1 MKKNIEYNHSVGLII
16 EGEKIQ
22 LTLMNHKTK
31 VEKSMTK
38 NIIDLLRFIEYN
50 RQIKETIFFVE
61 EIDLIT
67 NKFNAFKL
75 VKSYIEKYTKYK
87 RSQYFKKRIQFEKYD
102 FPQLQSDFFFLL
114 DDYAMNISK
123 SKTIKII
130 KAALHLKGLKVIF
143 LSKSE
148 VLERVKVKPRIEN
161 KKPISYPSI
170 LNGNSFIVKSR
181 ISGVKLT
188 LEDETISEK
197 YIDIKNQANY

>member
-1 MKKNIEYNHSVGLII
+1 MKQDIEYNYSVGLII

-22 LTLMNHKTK
+22 IMLMDHKIG

-87 RSQYFKKRIQFEKYD
+87 RSQYFKKRINFEKYD

-114 DDYAMNISK
+114 DDYSININK

-130 KAALHLKGLKVIF
+130 KEALFIKGLKVISI
-143 LSKSE
+143 SKDE
-148 VLERVKVKPRIEN
+148 VAERVKVKPRIEN

-170 LNGNSFIVKSR
+170 LNGNSFIFKS
-181 ISGVKLT
+181 S
-188 LEDETISEK
+188 
-197 YIDIKNQANY
+197 